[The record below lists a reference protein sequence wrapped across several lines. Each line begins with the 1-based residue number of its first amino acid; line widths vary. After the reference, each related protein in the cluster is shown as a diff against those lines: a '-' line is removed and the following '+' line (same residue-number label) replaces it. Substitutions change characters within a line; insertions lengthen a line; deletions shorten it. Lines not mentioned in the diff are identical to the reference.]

1 MRTIMEILNYINQF
15 EYEESSAMLETILSE
30 HLRGRVYISLVNKHI
45 ESCYFDIEYT
55 RLLNESRFHPQKTV
69 EGYIEKWGLDNIVRY
84 LTAREEAES

>member
-30 HLRGRVYISLVNKHI
+30 HLHGRVYISLVNKHI

-55 RLLNESRFHPQKTV
+55 RLLNESRLHPQETV